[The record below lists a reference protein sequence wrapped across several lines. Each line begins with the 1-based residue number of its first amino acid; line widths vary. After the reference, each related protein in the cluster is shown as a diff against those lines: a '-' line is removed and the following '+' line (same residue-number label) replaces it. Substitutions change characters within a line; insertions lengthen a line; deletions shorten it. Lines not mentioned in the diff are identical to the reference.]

1 MHQRSKIQ
9 TKSDYNSKKIIRL
22 IFAIAFVFVI
32 LGFIYSLSNFSKSY
46 KFKFNFLNKKV
57 VVDDN
62 LGPAWIL
69 DSKNLLTTK
78 DGHEI
83 FVQIASSS
91 KDLADGLSFKDK
103 LKFYERKGKI
113 TTEGMLFVFEE
124 EMVQS
129 FWMKDMNFDLDMIWL
144 DSNYKIVHI
153 EKNTL
158 ASSYNP
164 TDTSS
169 SRFFT
174 NGPDHLAKYVLEIN
188 SGLSDEM
195 GLKDGDVLVF
205 N

>member
-1 MHQRSKIQ
+1 
-9 TKSDYNSKKIIRL
+9 
-22 IFAIAFVFVI
+22 
-32 LGFIYSLSNFSKSY
+32 
-46 KFKFNFLNKKV
+46 
-57 VVDDN
+57 
-62 LGPAWIL
+62 
-69 DSKNLLTTK
+69 
-78 DGHEI
+78 
-83 FVQIASSS
+83 
-91 KDLADGLSFKDK
+91 
-103 LKFYERKGKI
+103 
-113 TTEGMLFVFEE
+113 MLFVFEE